1 MALVLKEK
9 QGLIDGSNIKEEI
22 EVPEIDA
29 ALLISLL
36 EESLSEEYCNDER
49 VNSLMESLEAEI
61 RMENHG
67 LCNIEGDMESNDGFD
82 CFEWTEMEMVP
93 SSPSDDMN
101 WYAEYHVEEISM
113 DDLVE
118 FGNDLPQDYY
128 EVPLEHEYS
137 SLWQET
143 YDTPIYN

>member
-1 MALVLKEK
+1 MAHLVREK
-9 QGLIDGSNIKEEI
+9 PGLIDRSNVMEEI

-29 ALLISLL
+29 ALLMSLL
-36 EESLSEEYCNDER
+36 EESHCEEYCNEEQ

-61 RMENHG
+61 RMANHDS
-67 LCNIEGDMESNDGFD
+67 CYEVDMKSNDGFD

-101 WYAEYHVEEISM
+101 WYMEDHVEEM
-113 DDLVE
+113 DGMVE
-118 FGNDLPQDYY
+118 FGNGFPHNYY
-128 EVPLEHEYS
+128 EIPLEHGYS

-143 YDTPIYN
+143 YDTAIYN

>member
-9 QGLIDGSNIKEEI
+9 PGLIDGSNIKEEI

-36 EESLSEEYCNDER
+36 DESHSEEYCNEER

-61 RMENHG
+61 RMANHG
-67 LCNIEGDMESNDGFD
+67 LCNIEGEMESNDGFD
-82 CFEWTEMEMVP
+82 CFEWTEIEMVH

-101 WYAEYHVEEISM
+101 WHAEYHVEEISM

-118 FGNDLPQDYY
+118 FGNDFP
-128 EVPLEHEYS
+128 
-137 SLWQET
+137 
-143 YDTPIYN
+143 